1 LPPVPYFPRC
11 DRIGGSLQ
19 SPPRIGFPAGGG
31 SSDTH
36 RMTHFRP
43 SAITRV
49 AATAGAVVLVL
60 AGAATMAWSAEPQP
74 TAPPALEPIMRPS
87 QIVPEQPKAISRPD
101 SWPGGKK
108 TGGNPEAIGKHILS
122 SIRENPGA
130 PLEPLEAITPE
141 AVAGSVIQAQYT
153 ESFVP
158 PQLPPS
164 ATATSQDLARLNMQS
179 LETAMVVARVGPEVV
194 LASDLMTP
202 AASEWLA
209 KVSPGLEP
217 EQIRELKLMIYKQV
231 LPPHIE
237 TLLVFVDACRTIP
250 EERLPEIETKVNE
263 AFDESQLQKMM
274 EEAGV
279 SGIREY
285 EQKLKAQGQSLD
297 RVRKMFFERALAQ
310 QWLSTQ
316 VETDDE
322 IPHADMIAWYE
333 NHLAEY
339 DIPAK
344 ARFEQLTVKITP
356 TQPRDQAWNKL
367 AAMGNEVFGGRPF
380 ADVAREKSEGPTASG
395 GGVYD
400 WTTKGALVSKVVDE
414 AIFTLPVGELSTILD
429 DGSALHIIRV
439 TERTEA
445 GRTPFIEAQVGIRM
459 KLLEDRK
466 KTEMEAYLK
475 RLKDRTPVW
484 TIFDDDPA
492 DTVTAGRPTQM
503 R

>member
-1 LPPVPYFPRC
+1 MKN
-11 DRIGGSLQ
+11 
-19 SPPRIGFPAGGG
+19 
-31 SSDTH
+31 H
-36 RMTHFRP
+36 RQRF
-43 SAITRV
+43 V
-49 AATAGAVVLVL
+49 AL
-60 AGAATMAWSAEPQP
+60 GAAGISVLMLALAVRDVSFARASEPQP
-74 TAPPALEPIMRPS
+74 TAPPPLEPIMRPS

-101 SWPGGKK
+101 SWPSGKK
-108 TGGNPEAIGKHILS
+108 PDGNPEAIGKHILS

-158 PQLPPS
+158 PQLPAS

-194 LASDLMTP
+194 LEGDLMTP

-209 KVSPGLEP
+209 KVSPGLQP

-231 LPPHIE
+231 LAPHVE

-250 EERLPEIETKVNE
+250 EERLPEIEAKVNE

-279 SGIREY
+279 SGVREY

-297 RVRKMFFERALAQ
+297 RMRKMFFERALAQ

-333 NHLAEY
+333 NHLADY
-339 DIPAK
+339 DIPART
-344 ARFEQLTVKITP
+344 RFEQLTVKITP

-367 AAMGNEVFGGRPF
+367 AAMGNEVFDGRPF
-380 ADVAREKSEGPTASG
+380 ADVAREKSEGPTASS

-445 GRTPFIEAQVGIRM
+445 SRTPFIEAQVGIRM

-484 TIFDDDPA
+484 TVFDDDPA
-492 DTVTAGRPTQM
+492 DTITAGRPTQM

>member
-1 LPPVPYFPRC
+1 
-11 DRIGGSLQ
+11 
-19 SPPRIGFPAGGG
+19 
-31 SSDTH
+31 
-36 RMTHFRP
+36 MTHFRP
-43 SAITRV
+43 L
-49 AATAGAVVLVL
+49 AVPRRHAFIGGLVL
-60 AGAATMAWSAEPQP
+60 TCAGLCSDRARPAEPRP
-74 TAPPALEPIMRPS
+74 TAPPELEPIMRPS

-108 TGGNPEAIGKHILS
+108 KEGNPDAIGKHILS

-141 AVAGSVIQAQYT
+141 AVAGTVVQTQYT

-164 ATATSQDLARLNMQS
+164 ATATSPDLARLNMRS

-194 LASDLMTP
+194 LEGDLMTP
-202 AASEWLA
+202 AAAEWLA

-217 EQIRELKLMIYKQV
+217 EQIRELKLMIFKQV
-231 LPPHIE
+231 LGPHVE
-237 TLLVFVDACRTIP
+237 TLLVFIDACRTIP
-250 EERLPEIETKVNE
+250 EERLPEIEAKVSE
-263 AFDESQLQKMM
+263 AFDETQLPKMM
-274 EEAGV
+274 QEAGI
-279 SGIREY
+279 SGTREY
-285 EQKLKAQGQSLD
+285 EQMLKSRGQSLE
-297 RVRKMFFERALAQ
+297 RMRKMFFERALAQ

-339 DIPAK
+339 DFPAK
-344 ARFEQLTVKITP
+344 SRFEQLTVKITP
-356 TQPRDQAWNKL
+356 TLSRDQAWNKL

-380 ADVAREKSEGPTASG
+380 GEVAREKSEGPTASG
-395 GGVYD
+395 GGTYD
-400 WTTKGALVSKVVDE
+400 WTTKGSLVSKVVDE
-414 AIFTLPVGELSTILD
+414 AIFTLPVGQLSTILD

-439 TERTEA
+439 TERTDA
-445 GRTPFIEAQVGIRM
+445 GRTPFIEAQVGIRE
-459 KLLEDRK
+459 KLVQDRK

-475 RLKDRTPVW
+475 RLRDRTPVW
-484 TIFDDDPA
+484 TVFDDDPA
-492 DTVTAGRPTQM
+492 KSVTAGRPTTV

>member
-1 LPPVPYFPRC
+1 MI
-11 DRIGGSLQ
+11 D
-19 SPPRIGFPAGGG
+19 
-31 SSDTH
+31 
-36 RMTHFRP
+36 FRP
-43 SAITRV
+43 LAASLRTAV
-49 AATAGAVVLVL
+49 LAALLLVATAAAVGP
-60 AGAATMAWSAEPQP
+60 AEAADPQP

-87 QIVPEQPKAISRPD
+87 QIVPEQPKAISRPE
-101 SWPGGKK
+101 SWPSGKK
-108 TGGNPEAIGKHILS
+108 TSGNPDAIGKHILS

-130 PLEPLEAITPE
+130 PLEPLDAITPE
-141 AVAGSVIQAQYT
+141 AVAGTVIQAQYT

-179 LETAMVVARVGPEVV
+179 LETAMVVARVGSEVV
-194 LASDLMTP
+194 LEGDLMTP

-209 KVSPGLEP
+209 KVSPGLQP

-231 LPPHIE
+231 LAPHVE

-263 AFDESQLQKMM
+263 AFDESQLPKMM
-274 EEAGV
+274 QEAGAN
-279 SGIREY
+279 GIREY

-297 RVRKMFFERALAQ
+297 RMRKMFFERALAQ

-339 DIPAK
+339 DFPAK

-356 TQPRDQAWNKL
+356 TQTRDQAWNKL

-380 ADVAREKSEGPTASG
+380 AEVAREKSEGPTASSG
-395 GGVYD
+395 GGYD
-400 WTTKGALVSKVVDE
+400 WTTKGALVSKAVDE
-414 AIFTLPVGELSTILD
+414 AIFTLPVGQLSTILD
-429 DGSALHIIRV
+429 DGSALHIVRV

-445 GRTPFIEAQVGIRM
+445 GRTPFIEAQIGIRE
-459 KLLEDRK
+459 KLLQDRK

-492 DTVTAGRPTQM
+492 DTVTAGRPSSL

>member
-1 LPPVPYFPRC
+1 MIDFRPPVV
-11 DRIGGSLQ
+11 SLR
-19 SPPRIGFPAGGG
+19 SAARAALLLLAAAAAAG
-31 SSDTH
+31 
-36 RMTHFRP
+36 P
-43 SAITRV
+43 V
-49 AATAGAVVLVL
+49 EAAD
-60 AGAATMAWSAEPQP
+60 PQP
-74 TAPPALEPIMRPS
+74 TVPPALEPIMRPS
-87 QIVPEQPKAISRPD
+87 QIVPEQPKAISRPE
-101 SWPGGKK
+101 SWPSGQK
-108 TGGNPEAIGKHILS
+108 TAGNPDAIGKHILS

-130 PLEPLEAITPE
+130 PLEPFDAITPE
-141 AVAGSVIQAQYT
+141 AVAGTVIQAQYT

-194 LASDLMTP
+194 LEGDLMTP

-217 EQIRELKLMIYKQV
+217 EQVRQLKLMIYKQV
-231 LPPHIE
+231 LPPHVE
-237 TLLVFVDACRTIP
+237 TLLVFIDACRTIP
-250 EERLPEIETKVNE
+250 EERLPEIEAKVNE
-263 AFDESQLQKMM
+263 AFDESQLPKMM
-274 EEAGV
+274 QEAGV
-279 SGIREY
+279 TGIREY
-285 EQKLKAQGQSLD
+285 EQKLKSQGQSLD
-297 RVRKMFFERALAQ
+297 RMRKMFFERALAQ

-316 VETDDE
+316 VETNDE

-333 NHLAEY
+333 NHLADY
-339 DIPAK
+339 DFPAK

-356 TQPRDQAWNKL
+356 TQSRDRAWNKL

-380 ADVAREKSEGPTASG
+380 ADVAREKSEGPTASSG
-395 GGVYD
+395 GGFD
-400 WTTKGALVSKVVDE
+400 WTTKGALVSKAVDE
-414 AIFTLPVGELSTILD
+414 AIFTLPVGQLSTILD

-445 GRTPFIEAQVGIRM
+445 GRTPFIEAQIGIREQ
-459 KLLEDRK
+459 LLQDRK

-484 TIFDDDPA
+484 TVFETDPA
-492 DTVTAGRPTQM
+492 DTVTAGRPASL

>member
-1 LPPVPYFPRC
+1 
-11 DRIGGSLQ
+11 
-19 SPPRIGFPAGGG
+19 
-31 SSDTH
+31 
-36 RMTHFRP
+36 MTHFRP
-43 SAITRV
+43 L
-49 AATAGAVVLVL
+49 AVLRRHAVIGGLVL
-60 AGAATMAWSAEPQP
+60 ACAGLIGDRAWPAEPRP

-87 QIVPEQPKAISRPD
+87 QIVPEQPKAVSRPD
-101 SWPGGKK
+101 SWPGGKMK
-108 TGGNPEAIGKHILS
+108 EGNPDAIGKHILS

-141 AVAGSVIQAQYT
+141 AVAGTVVQTQYT

-164 ATATSQDLARLNMQS
+164 ATATSPDLARLNMRS

-194 LASDLMTP
+194 LEGDLMTP
-202 AASEWLA
+202 TAAEWLA

-231 LPPHIE
+231 LGPHVE
-237 TLLVFVDACRTIP
+237 TLLVFIDACRTIP

-263 AFDESQLQKMM
+263 AFDETQLPKMM
-274 EEAGV
+274 QEAGI
-279 SGIREY
+279 SGTREY
-285 EQKLKAQGQSLD
+285 EQMLKSRGQSLE
-297 RVRKMFFERALAQ
+297 RMRKMFFERALAQ

-339 DIPAK
+339 DFPAK
-344 ARFEQLTVKITP
+344 SRFEQLTVKITP
-356 TQPRDQAWNKL
+356 TQSRDQAWNKL

-380 ADVAREKSEGPTASG
+380 GEVAREKSEGPTASG
-395 GGVYD
+395 GGTYD
-400 WTTKGALVSKVVDE
+400 WTTKGSLVSKVVDE
-414 AIFTLPVGELSTILD
+414 AIFALPVGQLSTILD

-439 TERTEA
+439 TERTDA
-445 GRTPFIEAQVGIRM
+445 GRTPFIEAQVGIRE
-459 KLLEDRK
+459 KLVQDRK

-475 RLKDRTPVW
+475 RLRDRTPVW
-484 TIFDDDPA
+484 TVFDDDPA
-492 DTVTAGRPTQM
+492 KSVTAGRPTTV

>member
-1 LPPVPYFPRC
+1 M
-11 DRIGGSLQ
+11 I
-19 SPPRIGFPAGGG
+19 
-31 SSDTH
+31 
-36 RMTHFRP
+36 HFRP
-43 SAITRV
+43 LAASLRTIAIAMLL
-49 AATAGAVVLVL
+49 AATAAA
-60 AGAATMAWSAEPQP
+60 AGPAEAAEPQP

-87 QIVPEQPKAISRPD
+87 QIVPEQPKAISRPE
-101 SWPGGKK
+101 SWPSGKK
-108 TGGNPEAIGKHILS
+108 TDSNPGAIGKHILS

-130 PLEPLEAITPE
+130 PLEPLDAITPE
-141 AVAGSVIQAQYT
+141 VVAGTVIQAQYT

-158 PQLPPS
+158 PQLPAS
-164 ATATSQDLARLNMQS
+164 AATTSQDLARLNMQS

-194 LASDLMTP
+194 LEGDLMTP

-209 KVSPGLEP
+209 KVSPGLQP
-217 EQIRELKLMIYKQV
+217 EQIRELKLMIYRQV
-231 LPPHIE
+231 LTPHVE

-263 AFDESQLQKMM
+263 AFDESQLPKMM
-274 EEAGV
+274 QEAGV

-297 RVRKMFFERALAQ
+297 RMRKMFFERALAQ

-316 VETDDE
+316 VETNDE

-333 NHLAEY
+333 NHLADY
-339 DIPAK
+339 DFPAK

-356 TQPRDQAWNKL
+356 AQSRDQAWNKL

-380 ADVAREKSEGPTASG
+380 AEVAREKSEGPTAASG
-395 GGVYD
+395 GGYD
-400 WTTKGALVSKVVDE
+400 WTTKGALVSKAVDE
-414 AIFTLPVGELSTILD
+414 AIFSLPVGQLSTILD

-445 GRTPFIEAQVGIRM
+445 GRTPFIEAQIGIRE
-459 KLLEDRK
+459 KLLQDRK

-484 TIFDDDPA
+484 TVFDDDPA
-492 DTVTAGRPTQM
+492 DTVTAGRPTSL

>member
-1 LPPVPYFPRC
+1 
-11 DRIGGSLQ
+11 
-19 SPPRIGFPAGGG
+19 
-31 SSDTH
+31 
-36 RMTHFRP
+36 MTHFRP
-43 SAITRV
+43 PVIARV
-49 AATAGAVVLVL
+49 AAIGGAVLL
-60 AGAATMAWSAEPQP
+60 MIAEAAGLAWSAEPQL
-74 TAPPALEPIMRPS
+74 TAPPALEPVIRPA
-87 QIVPEQPKAISRPD
+87 QIVPTQPPAISRPD
-101 SWPGGKK
+101 SWPSGKK
-108 TGGNPEAIGKHILS
+108 AGGNPDAIGKHILS

-130 PLEPLEAITPE
+130 PLEPLEALTPE
-141 AVAGSVIQAQYT
+141 AVAGSVIQAQYA

-158 PQLPPS
+158 PQLPAS

-194 LASDLMTP
+194 LEGDLMTP

-209 KVSPGLEP
+209 KVSPGLQP

-231 LPPHIE
+231 LSPHVE

-263 AFDESQLQKMM
+263 AFDESQLPKMM
-274 EEAGV
+274 QEAGV

-285 EQKLKAQGQSLD
+285 EQRLKSQGQSLD
-297 RVRKMFFERALAQ
+297 RMRKMFFERALAQ

-339 DIPAK
+339 DVPAK
-344 ARFEQLTVKITP
+344 TRFEQLTVKITP
-356 TQPRDQAWNKL
+356 ARPRDQAWNRL

-380 ADVAREKSEGPTASG
+380 ADVAREKSEGPTAPSG
-395 GGVYD
+395 GAYD

-414 AIFTLPVGELSTILD
+414 AIFTLPVGQLSTILD

-445 GRTPFIEAQVGIRM
+445 SRTPFIEAQVGIRM
-459 KLLEDRK
+459 KLVEDRK
-466 KTEMEAYLK
+466 KAAMEAYLK

>member
-1 LPPVPYFPRC
+1 MI
-11 DRIGGSLQ
+11 D
-19 SPPRIGFPAGGG
+19 
-31 SSDTH
+31 
-36 RMTHFRP
+36 FRP
-43 SAITRV
+43 LAASLRTAV
-49 AATAGAVVLVL
+49 LAMLLAAATA
-60 AGAATMAWSAEPQP
+60 ATGPVKAAEPQP
-74 TAPPALEPIMRPS
+74 TPPPALEPIMRPS
-87 QIVPEQPKAISRPD
+87 QIVPDQPKAVSRPD

-108 TGGNPEAIGKHILS
+108 TGGNPDAIGRHILS

-130 PLEPLEAITPE
+130 PLEPLDAITPE
-141 AVAGSVIQAQYT
+141 AVAGTVIQAQYT

-164 ATATSQDLARLNMQS
+164 ATTTAQDLARLNMQS

-194 LASDLMTP
+194 LEGDLMTP

-217 EQIRELKLMIYKQV
+217 EQVRQLKLMIYKQV
-231 LPPHIE
+231 LPPHVE
-237 TLLVFVDACRTIP
+237 TLLVFIDACRTIP
-250 EERLPEIETKVNE
+250 EERLPEIEIKVNE
-263 AFDESQLQKMM
+263 AFDESQLPKMM
-274 EEAGV
+274 REAGA

-285 EQKLKAQGQSLD
+285 EQKLKSQGQSLD
-297 RVRKMFFERALAQ
+297 RMRKMFFERALAQ

-316 VETDDE
+316 VETNDE

-339 DIPAK
+339 EFPAK

-356 TQPRDQAWNKL
+356 AQPRDQAWNRL

-380 ADVAREKSEGPTASG
+380 AEVAREKSEGPTAASG
-395 GGVYD
+395 GGYD
-400 WTTKGALVSKVVDE
+400 WTTKGALVSKAVDE
-414 AIFTLPVGELSTILD
+414 AIFTLPVGQLSTILD

-439 TERTEA
+439 TERTAA
-445 GRTPFIEAQVGIRM
+445 GRTPFIEAQIGIRE
-459 KLLEDRK
+459 KLLQDRK

-484 TIFDDDPA
+484 TVFDNDPA
-492 DTVTAGRPTQM
+492 DTVTAGRPTSL

>member
-1 LPPVPYFPRC
+1 MIDFRPPVV
-11 DRIGGSLQ
+11 SL
-19 SPPRIGFPAGGG
+19 R
-31 SSDTH
+31 
-36 RMTHFRP
+36 
-43 SAITRV
+43 SAARAALLLV
-49 AATAGAVVLVL
+49 ATAAA
-60 AGAATMAWSAEPQP
+60 AGPAEAADPQP

-87 QIVPEQPKAISRPD
+87 QIVPEQPKAISRPE
-101 SWPGGKK
+101 SWPSGKK
-108 TGGNPEAIGKHILS
+108 TVGNPDAIGKHILS

-130 PLEPLEAITPE
+130 PLEPLDAITPE
-141 AVAGSVIQAQYT
+141 AVAGTVIQAQYT

-194 LASDLMTP
+194 LEGDLMTP

-217 EQIRELKLMIYKQV
+217 DQVRQLKLMIYKQV
-231 LPPHIE
+231 LPPHVE
-237 TLLVFVDACRTIP
+237 TLLVFIDACRTIP
-250 EERLPEIETKVNE
+250 EERLPEIEVKVNE
-263 AFDESQLQKMM
+263 AFDESQLPKMM
-274 EEAGV
+274 QEAGV
-279 SGIREY
+279 TGIREY
-285 EQKLKAQGQSLD
+285 EQKLKSQGQSLD
-297 RVRKMFFERALAQ
+297 RMRKMFFERALAQ

-316 VETDDE
+316 VETNDE

-333 NHLAEY
+333 NHLADY
-339 DIPAK
+339 DFPAK

-356 TQPRDQAWNKL
+356 TQSRDQAWNKL

-380 ADVAREKSEGPTASG
+380 ADVAREKSEGPTASSG
-395 GGVYD
+395 GGFD
-400 WTTKGALVSKVVDE
+400 WTTKGALVSKAVDE
-414 AIFTLPVGELSTILD
+414 AIFTLPVGQLSTILD

-445 GRTPFIEAQVGIRM
+445 GRTPFIEAQIGIREQ
-459 KLLEDRK
+459 LLQDRK

-484 TIFDDDPA
+484 TVFENDPA
-492 DTVTAGRPTQM
+492 DTVTAGRPASL